1 MATRFTGRDGV
12 PTVDIVVPEADSI
25 DNWHLYAMGSGAVST
40 HGGVTER
47 AHQYLRGT
55 LY

>member
-25 DNWHLYAMGSGAVST
+25 DNWHLYAMGSAVST
-40 HGGVTER
+40 HGEVTER
-47 AHQYLRGT
+47 AHQYLCGT